1 MVGDRLRLCLNC
13 GVVKHTKQRYN
24 CPNCTTLMRQ
34 VDGRMRKVAE
44 TLTEA
49 DLDVA
54 FAICDTYTTTD
65 KSNAEIIVGFSIK
78 YDKLLFSKLAEH
90 FKFCQDYRL
99 FPDRH
104 TAYQVLNYLTI
115 PESMIIFEYSRPL
128 DDSENVKSK
137 LKEAIE
143 ELQDWATS
151 IKCSGEWSVCKLRG
165 DF

>member
-13 GVVKHTKQRYN
+13 GFVKHTKQRYN

-65 KSNAEIIVGFSIK
+65 KCNAEIIVGFSIK
-78 YDKLLFSKLAEH
+78 YDKLLFQRWQNTLSSAKTTV
-90 FKFCQDYRL
+90 Y
-99 FPDRH
+99 
-104 TAYQVLNYLTI
+104 YLIGIRRIRCLTTFNI
-115 PESMIIFEYSRPL
+115 PESMIIFGIVDP
-128 DDSENVKSK
+128 
-137 LKEAIE
+137 
-143 ELQDWATS
+143 
-151 IKCSGEWSVCKLRG
+151 
-165 DF
+165 